1 MVDCEYCDESL
12 QGVTP
17 DDAEYLDHL
26 GEEHAH
32 EVGRIDETRLRVQW
46 DGDLAEAR
54 SVTYEWNALTI
65 GAGVTGLV
73 IVVGLV
79 AVAVL

>member
-1 MVDCEYCDESL
+1 MVDCEYCEERFEGAD
-12 QGVTP
+12 P
-17 DDAEYLDHL
+17 DGDEYLDHL
-26 GEEHAH
+26 AEEHVH
-32 EVGRIDETRLRVQW
+32 EVGRIDEQRLRIQW
-46 DGDLAEAR
+46 DGDLEEAR

-79 AVAVL
+79 SVAIL

>member
-1 MVDCEYCDESL
+1 MADCEYCEERFE
-12 QGVTP
+12 GVDP
-17 DDAEYLDHL
+17 DGDEYLDHL
-26 GEEHAH
+26 AEEHAH
-32 EVGRIDETRLRVQW
+32 EVGRIDEQRLRVQW
-46 DGDLAEAR
+46 DGDLEEAR

-79 AVAVL
+79 SVAIL